1 MRPLRARQL
10 VLRRRTGG
18 GRRWLRRDAPSP
30 GSPHNSGTARSGW
43 SPMGAGSRRGGSGT
57 ARPGDGDGFVGGAGF
72 IISQGQPLCGC
83 PSLTTGN
90 DHNPLDS
97 GLRRNDD
104 GRWRRLRRGVREPAA
119 RLHPQTGRMNGRAL
133 ALHLRNRSPDTVAD
147 RARFAAGGGRRSR
160 LRRGRIYAPRPSFGM
175 GDEAAVRDANAAR
188 DSFGRRLRAFAR
200 RRNADAARTT
210 GVFRRPEIPLLTFRA
225 A

>member
-1 MRPLRARQL
+1 MRPLRAFS
-10 VLRRRTGG
+10 TGSSG
-18 GRRWLRRDAPSP
+18 VGRAFAGWRRWFRRDAPSP

-43 SPMGAGSRRGGSGT
+43 SPMGAGSRR
-57 ARPGDGDGFVGGAGF
+57 GAGF

-104 GRWRRLRRGVREPAA
+104 GRWRRFRRGVREPAA

-175 GDEAAVRDANAAR
+175 GDGAAVRDANAAR
-188 DSFGRRLRAFAR
+188 DSFGRHLRAFAR

-210 GVFRRPEIPLLTFRA
+210 GVFRRPKFSP
-225 A
+225 